1 VWAVVVVGLD
11 EGIELGLKFGEGGGA
26 GVAGE
31 PFFEGLVESLDLA
44 AGGGV
49 VGAGVD
55 LSDPE
60 AVYFVFKAVASAF
73 ASGEPGGNTMPLS
86 VNVEAGIPWAATVL
100 RNSAS
105 TMGPVTRRWAVTE
118 SA

>member
-1 VWAVVVVGLD
+1 MWALVVVGLD
-11 EGIELGLKFGEGGGA
+11 EGVELGLKFGEGGGA
-26 GVAGE
+26 GLAGE

-49 VGAGVD
+49 VGGGVD
-55 LSDPE
+55 LRDPE
-60 AVYFVFKAVASAF
+60 AAQFVFKAIASPLPP
-73 ASGEPGGNTMPLS
+73 ASRVVNTMPLS
-86 VNVEAGIPWAATVL
+86 ASVEVGTPWAATVL

-105 TMGPVTRRWAVTE
+105 TIGPVTRRWAVTE